1 MSGIDEND
9 TASAGGVDDRSR
21 RPGRD
26 DGERA
31 TTEVERSAATPT
43 RVRIWDLPTRLFHWI
58 LVALIATLWVSAIR
72 GWMTVHYVCG
82 VAALVLVLFRIA
94 WGFLGSTTARF
105 SDFLAT
111 PGRVLAYLRALGRGD
126 KPLHAGHNPAGGWMV
141 LTFLVLILVQAAL
154 GLFANNE
161 FDFKGPFADR
171 ISGKRS
177 DLLTRVH
184 VFLFD
189 AILVCIWVH
198 LCAISFYALVKRD
211 NLIGPMLRGS
221 KPAANVPP
229 GLLLKF
235 ASAFRALAVL
245 AVVAAVVVFVVLNAK
260 RILA

>member
-1 MSGIDEND
+1 MTGDNRDELP
-9 TASAGGVDDRSR
+9 SVRPAGEV
-21 RPGRD
+21 P
-26 DGERA
+26 ERI
-31 TTEVERSAATPT
+31 
-43 RVRIWDLPTRLFHWI
+43 RIWDLPTRLFHWV

-111 PGRVLAYLRALGRGD
+111 PGRVLAYLRAIGRGD

-141 LTFLVLILVQAAL
+141 LTFLLLILLQASL

-171 ISGKRS
+171 VSGKLS

-211 NLIGPMLRGS
+211 NLIGPMLRGT
-221 KPAANVPP
+221 KLAAHVPS

-235 ASAFRALAVL
+235 ASVFRALAVL
-245 AVVAAVVVFVVLNAK
+245 AVVAVVVVFVVLNAK

>member
-1 MSGIDEND
+1 MTDIDDNGIVADGD
-9 TASAGGVDDRSR
+9 AGQPAARRSR
-21 RPGRD
+21 
-26 DGERA
+26 DGERGVA
-31 TTEVERSAATPT
+31 VAAPSAAAPE
-43 RVRIWDLPTRLFHWI
+43 RIRIWDLPTRLFHWI
-58 LVALIATLWVSAIR
+58 LVALIAALWVSAIQ

-111 PGRVLAYLRALGRGD
+111 PGRVLAYLRAIGRGD

-141 LTFLVLILVQAAL
+141 LAFLLLILVQASL

-171 ISGKRS
+171 VSGKFS

-189 AILVCIWVH
+189 AILACIWVH

-211 NLIGPMLRGS
+211 NLIGPMLRGT
-221 KPAANVPP
+221 KLAAHVPP

-235 ASAFRALAVL
+235 ASVFRALAVL
-245 AVVAAVVVFVVLNAK
+245 AVVAAVVVFVVLNAR